1 VKHNR
6 NIQNKKVEKTKS
18 QITMN
23 AKASPN
29 RISVQVVKDFTVT
42 PEKVFDA
49 WLDTGKL
56 NEWMFG
62 PKVRDEQ
69 IVKLEAH
76 PYKGGTFSFVVRR
89 DGQLLNHLGTYLE
102 FNRPHRLVFTW
113 GIEAESEDES
123 VVTVEITATGN
134 GCRVTLTHELPEKW
148 ADYTEST
155 EAAWS
160 FMLDKL
166 YILFK

>member
-1 VKHNR
+1 
-6 NIQNKKVEKTKS
+6 
-18 QITMN
+18 MN
-23 AKASPN
+23 AKASTN

-49 WLDTGKL
+49 WLDTDTL

-76 PYKGGTFSFVVRR
+76 PHKDGTFSFAVRR
-89 DGQLLNHLGTYLE
+89 ENEIINHVGTYLE
-102 FNRPHRLVFTW
+102 INRPHRLVFTW
-113 GIEAESEDES
+113 GVESESEGES
-123 VVTVEITATGN
+123 VVTIEITSIEN
-134 GCRVTLTHELPEKW
+134 GCRLTLTHELPPQW
-148 ADYTEST
+148 AEYADRT

-160 FMLDKL
+160 YMLDKL
-166 YILFK
+166 NTMLS